1 MTTQYTFK
9 VDLLNVDIRLDA
21 FLSKNTP
28 FSRSQVQRT
37 VETKGVR
44 INDQIIKR
52 VDYRLKIGEKIDFV
66 PSISDF
72 ELTPEPIPLDI
83 IYEDDHLIVINK
95 PSGLV
100 VHPAPGHFKG
110 TLVHALLY
118 HHPELSGI
126 GEANRPGI
134 VHRLDKGTSGIIIVA
149 KNGFMYSAL
158 TKQFKRK
165 EIEKE
170 YLAIVS
176 GIPNKEE
183 GIIDFS
189 LGRHLKDRKRISI
202 KTKKPR
208 MAQTFWRL
216 KETFKNSALLLCIPK
231 TGRTHQIRVHL
242 SAIGCP
248 IIGDPI
254 YLRKARINKLKS
266 RHLKTCLK
274 MAKRPM
280 LHASKIGLFHPI
292 KGSFMQFEAR
302 LPQDM
307 NEFIH
312 TLRAL
317 NDA

>member
-1 MTTQYTFK
+1 MSQYTFK
-9 VDLLNVDIRLDA
+9 IDPSNVGIRLDV
-21 FLSKNTP
+21 FLSKNTT
-28 FSRSQVQRT
+28 FSRSQVQRM
-37 VETKGVR
+37 VETKGVK
-44 INDQIIKR
+44 IDDQIIKM
-52 VDYRLKIGEKIDFV
+52 VDYRLKIGEKIDFI
-66 PSISDF
+66 PSFSDF

-83 IYEDDHLIVINK
+83 IYEDDYLIVINK

-100 VHPAPGHFKG
+100 IYPAPGHYKG

-118 HHPELSGI
+118 YYPDLSGI
-126 GEANRPGI
+126 GEVNRPGI
-134 VHRLDKGTSGIIIVA
+134 VHRLDKGTSGIIVVA
-149 KNGFMYSAL
+149 KNVFMYSAL
-158 TKQFKRK
+158 ARQFKRR

-170 YLAIVS
+170 YLAIVLD
-176 GIPNKEE
+176 IPDKKQ
-183 GIIDFS
+183 GIIEFS
-189 LGRHLKDRKRISI
+189 LGRHIKDRKRISI

-208 MAQTFWRL
+208 TAQTFWHV

-242 SAIGCP
+242 SAIGHP

-292 KGSFMQFEAR
+292 KGRFMQFEAK

-307 NEFIH
+307 SEFIQ
-312 TLRAL
+312 TLRA
-317 NDA
+317 